1 MANLQINSDMAIDT
15 DYDEKQ
21 DVAIISP
28 AESMDEGEPEP
39 EIRADDFEAM
49 KKRHMPVTPDLEID
63 TEATN
68 TWDIENWRTLEK
80 RVQGPLFYSG
90 EHPWRVLF
98 FPQGNNVDHAS
109 FYLEHGFGDKVPEDW
124 YACAQFMLTLW
135 NPNDPTIYV
144 THTATHR
151 FNGEEADWGFTRFS
165 ELRKLFAARFEDK
178 DRPLVEGNSAK
189 LTAFVRV
196 YKDPTGVLWHNFI
209 KYVSTLTHLTQS
221 GPMIPA
227 TSGLC

>member
-1 MANLQINSDMAIDT
+1 MDTLQLNSDMVIDSEF
-15 DYDEKQ
+15 DEKQ

-28 AESMDEGEPEP
+28 ADSMDDADAEP
-39 EIRADDFEAM
+39 EIRADDYEAM
-49 KKRHMPVTPDLEID
+49 KKRYMPLTPDQEVD
-63 TEATN
+63 TEATD
-68 TWDIENWRTLEK
+68 TWTIDNWRSLGK
-80 RVQGPLFYSG
+80 RIQGPVFHSG
-90 EHPWRVLF
+90 DHPWRVLF

-109 FYLEHGFGDKVPEDW
+109 FYLEHGFEGTVPDEW

-151 FNGEEADWGFTRFS
+151 FNGDEADWGFTRFA
-165 ELRKLFAARFEDK
+165 ELRKIFAARFEHH
-178 DRPLVEGNSAK
+178 DRPLVENNSAK

-209 KYVSTLTHLTQS
+209 KYVQCSENF
-221 GPMIPA
+221 
-227 TSGLC
+227 